1 MGQYQGLIPTC
12 TTWPY
17 GKEETGGDEVRGSD
31 EGGEEG
37 AVDGLPPGPRLG
49 QKRPMS
55 WPLVKCIYVHILQIQ
70 A

>member
-1 MGQYQGLIPTC
+1 MHIGEGGPHHTSDERCSQ
-12 TTWPY
+12 
-17 GKEETGGDEVRGSD
+17 EEAGGDEDGGAD

-55 WPLVKCIYVHILQIQ
+55 WPLSSRVLPSNN
-70 A
+70 